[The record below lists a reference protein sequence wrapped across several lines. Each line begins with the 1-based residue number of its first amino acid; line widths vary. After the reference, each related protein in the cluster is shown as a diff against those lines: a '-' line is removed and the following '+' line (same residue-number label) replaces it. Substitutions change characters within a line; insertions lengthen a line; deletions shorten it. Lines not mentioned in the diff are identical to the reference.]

1 MPEAKNPTT
10 ALPLRALLILAFGV
24 CGVGAALY
32 YRREPA
38 PTPRDVAIAP
48 ADRPPLAAAAFAGS
62 QKCQACHPQAFEV
75 WSKSHHALAERAV
88 DPVRD
93 KVVFDPARE
102 IKHGTQTSSAHVSDG
117 KFELVTR
124 GEGTI
129 PQTYTPERVIGYAPL
144 QQFVI
149 PVSHGRFQI
158 SELAID
164 PEKKEWFDVFG
175 AEDRQPGEWGHW
187 SGRGMTWNS
196 MCAACHN
203 TFVQKNFDAAKDS
216 YATTMAERSIGC
228 ESCHGPQA
236 QHVAWQQQAVKP
248 SRKEPGFKRLNGE
261 QYFAVCGSCHAR
273 RSELTGDF
281 VPGELFENHF
291 SPVLPNETETYFA
304 DGQVHDENFEY
315 VSFLGSRMHGQGV
328 RCTTCHE
335 PHGGKLRAQGNALC
349 LQCHNGKIDPAE
361 HSHHKPNSP
370 GGNCVDCHMPQTA
383 YMQRHLRRDHGMT
396 IPDPQLTKEHGV
408 PNACNRCHLDKK
420 VEWAAEAVE
429 KWYGAKM
436 QRPTQ
441 IRARVIANA
450 RAGAPDAFDP
460 LLKLAR
466 EEIDPFW
473 KAVAADLLGHFAASR
488 NEARELLV
496 QFTQNADPL
505 LRSAAVRALD
515 SVSAQADVR
524 AAVEKCL
531 QDPVRLVRVDAAWA
545 LRASVSL
552 ESRAAIE
559 LQKYLDQNADFPSA
573 VLQRAIFQMDRKQP
587 ELAVPLLK
595 QAIGWDPNSVQL
607 RQALATAA
615 SQTGDSA
622 ESVKQL
628 EKSAQLDPRNAQ
640 LRFSLGLAHG
650 EMGHLE
656 QATQAFKDAVALDPR
671 FARAWYNLG
680 LAYSKAER
688 SAEALDALQHA
699 EAADGTVADY
709 PYVRAIVLANAG
721 KLDEARDAIVRTLQ
735 LDLNHQGARDLL
747 RQIGPPRQ

>member
-1 MPEAKNPTT
+1 MSESKNKSSEF
-10 ALPLRALLILAFGV
+10 PLRALMLLVLGV

-32 YRREPA
+32 FLREPA
-38 PTPRDVAIAP
+38 LVAP
-48 ADRPPLAAAAFAGS
+48 AASINNRTERPPVTNAAFAGS
-62 QKCQACHPQAFEV
+62 QSCQTCHPQAFEA
-75 WSKSHHALAERAV
+75 WQKSNHALAERTV
-88 DPVRD
+88 DPTRD
-93 KVVFDPARE
+93 KIFFEPARE
-102 IKHGTQTSSAHVSDG
+102 IKHGTQTSSARIAEG
-117 KFELVTR
+117 KFELLTR
-124 GEGTI
+124 GEGGT
-129 PQTYTPERVIGYAPL
+129 PQTFLAERVIGYHPL
-144 QQFVI
+144 HQYIVPI
-149 PVSHGRFQI
+149 SHGRMQVA
-158 SELAID
+158 ELAVD
-164 PEKKEWFDVFG
+164 PDKKEWFDVFG
-175 AEDRQPGEWGHW
+175 SEDRQPGEWGHW

-228 ESCHGPQA
+228 ESCHGPQT
-236 QHVAWQQQAVKP
+236 QHVAWQQQAVKT
-248 SRKEPGFKRLNGE
+248 SKKEPGLKRLNGE

-273 RSELTGDF
+273 RSELTGQF
-281 VPGELFENHF
+281 VPGDAFADHF
-291 SPVLPNETETYFA
+291 SPVLPNETETYYA

-335 PHGGKLRAQGNALC
+335 PHGGKLRVAGNALC
-349 LQCHNGKIDPAE
+349 LQCHNGKIDPAA
-361 HSHHKPNSP
+361 HSHHKPDSP

-420 VEWAAEAVE
+420 VEWAADAVE

-436 QRPTQ
+436 LRSTQ
-441 IRARVIANA
+441 TRARIIART

-473 KAVAADLLGHFAASR
+473 KAVAADLLGRYSAR
-488 NEARELLV
+488 TEARDLLV
-496 QFTQNADPL
+496 QFTQHGDPL
-505 LRSAAVRALD
+505 LRSAAIRAVD
-515 SVSAQADVR
+515 TATSQADVR
-524 AAVEKCL
+524 SAIEKCL
-531 QDPVRLVRVDAAWA
+531 NDPVRAVRIDAAWA
-545 LRASVSL
+545 LRMSVSL
-552 ESRAAIE
+552 DSRANAE
-559 LQKYLDQNADFPSA
+559 LQKYFDQNADFPSS
-573 VLQRAIFQMDRKQP
+573 VLQRAIFHMDRKQP
-587 ELAVPLLK
+587 QIAVSLLK

-622 ESVKQL
+622 ESVRQL

-650 EMGHLE
+650 ELGHLE
-656 QATQAFKDAVALDPR
+656 QATQAFKDAVAIDPR

-688 SAEALDALQHA
+688 SAEALDALARA
-699 EAADGTVADY
+699 EAADSTVADY

-721 KLDEARDAIVRTLQ
+721 KVDEAREAIVRTLQ
-735 LDLNHQGARDLL
+735 LDLNHEGARNLL